1 MIKLRPVTLLPPTL
15 FPEMQ
20 RKRDIILQKR
30 APSDILPPV
39 REDIGEPPILDEIY
53 SQTRSA
59 QNRQHSLALD
69 IKRMHRVYDRV
80 LALQTEKQAIDKE
93 CARLQSEVAG
103 LREQVETLKKSIR
116 DKELELLQ
124 LKRS

>member
-69 IKRMHRVYDRV
+69 IKRMNRVYDRV
-80 LALQTEKQAIDKE
+80 WRSRQRSRQLIKS
-93 CARLQSEVAG
+93 ARDSNRK
-103 LREQVETLKKSIR
+103 LRACESR
-116 DKELELLQ
+116 
-124 LKRS
+124 LKR